1 MAIATLQGF
10 TFAGDQFTADVLYD
24 TVTLLVQSI
33 RWQNLTGRD
42 GAVEVDGPTGFK
54 KVYTITAGTTLTTGD
69 VSGDNVHLVARQTTN
84 KAGNPVTVAEWPTG
98 WSLQARW
105 PA

>member
-10 TFAGDQFTADVLYD
+10 YFAGDQFTADVLYD

-33 RWQNLTGRD
+33 QWQNLSDRSGS
-42 GAVEVDGPTGFK
+42 VEVNGPSGFK
-54 KVYTITAGTTLTTGD
+54 KVYTIAAGTSLTSRD